1 MKADSLKI
9 ALGFTAICLL
19 WGSTWLVI
27 KIGLGPLTPFFSAG
41 IRFAL
46 ASVFIYALMRFKN
59 LSLQTDPLSIK
70 LYIILGLFSYVIPFG
85 LVYWAE
91 QFIESGLTSVLFA
104 VFPFFVIIFSRLAI
118 PGETVGIFKVLGVT
132 LGFTGIVIIFAENL
146 SFDIEKD
153 FWGSLAVFISGTMQA
168 AIAVTMKKHGK
179 HLHPLSM
186 NFVPVLIAGAILIL
200 FGFTIEDSSSWRFDL
215 TALFS
220 IVYLALFGTLFTFT
234 TYYWLLK
241 RMNVVILS
249 LSAFITPIVALLLG
263 WFILGEKL
271 SFQVLAGS
279 SLVLIG
285 ILFANFRGLLNY
297 YKQRSHIPKND

>member
-1 MKADSLKI
+1 LKTDSLKI
-9 ALGFTAICLL
+9 AVGFTAICLL

-27 KIGLGPLTPFFSAG
+27 KVGLGPLTPFFSAG
-41 IRFAL
+41 LRFAL
-46 ASVFIYALMRFKN
+46 ASVFIFSLMKFKK
-59 LSLQTDPLSIK
+59 LKLQTDPLSIK

-104 VFPFFVIIFSRLAI
+104 VFPFFVIIFSRIAI
-118 PGETVGIFKVLGVT
+118 PGDSIGIYKLLGVT

-146 SFDIEKD
+146 SFDIQHD
-153 FWGSLAVFISGTMQA
+153 FWGSLAVFGSGAMQA
-168 AIAVTMKKHGK
+168 GIAVTMKKYGK
-179 HLHPLSM
+179 YLNPLSM
-186 NFVPVLIAGAILIL
+186 NFVPVLIAGIILIL
-200 FGFTIEDSSSWRFDL
+200 VGFTIEDSTSWRFDL

-220 IVYLALFGTLFTFT
+220 IVYLAVFGTLFTFT

-241 RMNVVILS
+241 KMNVVILS
-249 LSAFITPIVALLLG
+249 LSAFITPIVALILG
-263 WFILGEKL
+263 WFVLGEKL
-271 SFQVLAGS
+271 SMQVLAGS

-297 YKQRSHIPKND
+297 YKQRTSTLKND